1 MVKVRPALLARARPA
16 SQRPPHPE
24 SLARTRRDPL
34 GKPTSL
40 PLAAAQPAPLA
51 RAQPRPLARTQPGV
65 PEPGSHGAGRE
76 PAGKARGAQ
85 GAGVRRQWSPR
96 SLLTMPLLAMPLLM
110 LDAAAP
116 AEAGRDGERR
126 RFILK
131 SRLDVPVQQ
140 PGGQMTISY
149 DMSGPGS
156 LRKSGPGLLRLTGAN
171 TYTGG
176 TIVERGILRIG
187 DGYAQGSVAGHILN
201 HDLVEFDHDADTVFD
216 GRISGN
222 GGVYFIGAGKTT
234 LTADQHYTGPT
245 AIGDGALQ
253 LGNGGVAGS
262 VAGPVHNHN
271 TLIFNRRDA
280 VQMRAGIHGPGRI
293 VHAGSGSTVLLAA
306 NTYSGMTD
314 VRRGT
319 LIVNGDQ
326 HAATGAVVVRKGAAL
341 GGEGTLGGPVRI
353 DDGGTL
359 LAPDATRTLSMPSL
373 TLSPGATVR
382 LPVTDGD
389 AHDGAES
396 PPRIDVD
403 GDVVLDGALD
413 IAGQDAAAYRR
424 GIHRLMRYRG
434 QLTDR
439 TMEIRAVPAGTRAS
453 DWSIRTSRSGR
464 IDVVHTAAGPL
475 LIWEGR
481 DPQADGGDGAWT
493 PGRNG
498 TQPPLPPAKDGGKG
512 GWDAAHA
519 AGHAP
524 AAEGAGGWT
533 DGAYA
538 VFDGQPGTVEIAS
551 RDAPVTFS
559 GAQFAT
565 DGYRLTGPG
574 VLKATAALTPLRVG
588 DGVSGSE
595 TMRAT
600 IEAAIEG
607 PAILMKTGRGTLQLG
622 GANRHTG
629 GVLLQEG
636 ILEIG
641 DDRNLG
647 APRAPL
653 TFAGGALRTTGDVDS
668 GRPIRLG
675 AQGGLIDTGGRIVRW
690 RGPLTGDGALTKTGA
705 GTLELAGS
713 NTAAG
718 TLAIM
723 EGAVRA
729 GTDDA
734 LGAGMQYRIAQDA
747 VLDTGGRPQTI
758 AALVNAG
765 TIRLQG
771 TQPGNTLTVQGD
783 YVGLNGELHL
793 TTVLGSSGSATDRL
807 VIDGGRAAGHT
818 RVTVANAGGL
828 GAATDGDGIEVVRAV
843 NGATTTAQTTRDA
856 FVLTEGH
863 VAAGAFE
870 YRLFPG
876 DAQGNGESW
885 YLRSTLP
892 RADPRFPAGSGRTA
906 YRPEIALH
914 AALPAVLAHADLAV
928 LAGAQRGRDDA
939 EAPRHSDT
947 GASRRRAWA
956 HVLDERAH
964 IRQRGTVSPR
974 SRGSVTGAVAGAD
987 IYAGQQVSMGI
998 YGGTLAWRHHV
1009 HGDVSGMRGA
1019 DAGRLHG
1026 RGHYAGAYWIR
1037 TNEAGAYASV
1047 VAQHGRQRGKTETAG
1062 VATAAPGIAGL
1073 PGPRGANVRARST
1086 LVSVEAGVPL
1096 PVGIGWRAEPQ
1107 IQAVVI
1113 HRHFDDVA
1121 LPAATV
1127 RQRPGTAVMGRIGV
1141 RVTAEDIGAAGL
1153 RPYARANLWHALHG
1167 ADVQRVRGP
1176 AGSARIAAQRGH
1188 TAVELSAGASW
1199 RLNRN
1204 VELYGEA
1211 GGMAPAGG
1219 AQRVSVQRAMAAGI
1233 RVVW

>member
-1 MVKVRPALLARARPA
+1 
-16 SQRPPHPE
+16 
-24 SLARTRRDPL
+24 
-34 GKPTSL
+34 
-40 PLAAAQPAPLA
+40 
-51 RAQPRPLARTQPGV
+51 
-65 PEPGSHGAGRE
+65 
-76 PAGKARGAQ
+76 
-85 GAGVRRQWSPR
+85 
-96 SLLTMPLLAMPLLM
+96 MPLLAMPLLM

-293 VHAGSGSTVLLAA
+293 VHAGSGTTVLLAA

-353 DDGGTL
+353 DDGGAL

-439 TMEIRAVPAGTRAS
+439 TMEIRAVPAGTRAY

-481 DPQADGGDGAWT
+481 DPQAD
-493 PGRNG
+493 
-498 TQPPLPPAKDGGKG
+498 
-512 GWDAAHA
+512 
-519 AGHAP
+519 
-524 AAEGAGGWT
+524 GAGGWT

-607 PAILMKTGRGTLQLG
+607 AAILMKTGRGTLQLG

-690 RGPLTGDGALTKTGA
+690 RGTADRRWRVDEDG
-705 GTLELAGS
+705 S
-713 NTAAG
+713 
-718 TLAIM
+718 
-723 EGAVRA
+723 R
-729 GTDDA
+729 
-734 LGAGMQYRIAQDA
+734 
-747 VLDTGGRPQTI
+747 
-758 AALVNAG
+758 
-765 TIRLQG
+765 
-771 TQPGNTLTVQGD
+771 
-783 YVGLNGELHL
+783 
-793 TTVLGSSGSATDRL
+793 
-807 VIDGGRAAGHT
+807 HT
-818 RVTVANAGGL
+818 
-828 GAATDGDGIEVVRAV
+828 
-843 NGATTTAQTTRDA
+843 
-856 FVLTEGH
+856 
-863 VAAGAFE
+863 
-870 YRLFPG
+870 
-876 DAQGNGESW
+876 
-885 YLRSTLP
+885 
-892 RADPRFPAGSGRTA
+892 
-906 YRPEIALH
+906 
-914 AALPAVLAHADLAV
+914 
-928 LAGAQRGRDDA
+928 
-939 EAPRHSDT
+939 
-947 GASRRRAWA
+947 
-956 HVLDERAH
+956 
-964 IRQRGTVSPR
+964 
-974 SRGSVTGAVAGAD
+974 
-987 IYAGQQVSMGI
+987 
-998 YGGTLAWRHHV
+998 
-1009 HGDVSGMRGA
+1009 
-1019 DAGRLHG
+1019 
-1026 RGHYAGAYWIR
+1026 
-1037 TNEAGAYASV
+1037 
-1047 VAQHGRQRGKTETAG
+1047 
-1062 VATAAPGIAGL
+1062 
-1073 PGPRGANVRARST
+1073 
-1086 LVSVEAGVPL
+1086 
-1096 PVGIGWRAEPQ
+1096 
-1107 IQAVVI
+1107 
-1113 HRHFDDVA
+1113 
-1121 LPAATV
+1121 
-1127 RQRPGTAVMGRIGV
+1127 
-1141 RVTAEDIGAAGL
+1141 
-1153 RPYARANLWHALHG
+1153 
-1167 ADVQRVRGP
+1167 
-1176 AGSARIAAQRGH
+1176 
-1188 TAVELSAGASW
+1188 
-1199 RLNRN
+1199 
-1204 VELYGEA
+1204 
-1211 GGMAPAGG
+1211 
-1219 AQRVSVQRAMAAGI
+1219 
-1233 RVVW
+1233 